1 MRDISKATAKIMK
14 SHGLI
19 QQENAKSCCLE
30 DTEDMVDGSGVA
42 LPMFGGNSRGRADR
56 AYKLLGWRPQGPF
69 FWEVFE
75 NDLINYK
82 GNDPYRDYY
91 PRHMVQVG

>member
-1 MRDISKATAKIMK
+1 MRDISKATAKILK

-19 QQENAKSCCLE
+19 QCENPKSYSFE

-42 LPMFGGNSRGRADR
+42 LPMFGGNSRSRADR
-56 AYKLLGWRPQGPF
+56 AHTLLGWKPQGPF

-75 NDLINYK
+75 KDLCNYK
-82 GNDPYRDYY
+82 GNDPFRDYY
-91 PRHMVQVG
+91 PRNMVQVG